1 MRLQYRKCQSSKHP
15 TNLCS
20 RLARACSGSLLFE
33 MSVTAALKVL
43 ERCEHSML
51 NKSSKCLI
59 VEIKHEV
66 MIQSKKKK
74 TTHISL
80 VYTYVCLKIKNKL
93 IAEVTCRAP
102 LTTSMYSH
110 PTSTENLFLSFI

>member
-74 TTHISL
+74 KCYKVKKKKPHTLAWFIL
-80 VYTYVCLKIKNKL
+80 MYV
-93 IAEVTCRAP
+93 
-102 LTTSMYSH
+102 
-110 PTSTENLFLSFI
+110 